1 MYNAHLSRFED
12 IDRLGRK
19 AQSAEGV
26 DPKEQKNRMQQL
38 AAQILEIV
46 WYDGSYK
53 RHPVLILPLVPHRRQ
68 VPQPP
73 IGRYRLLIV
82 HWRRWRQQR

>member
-12 IDRLGRK
+12 IDRLGRE

-38 AAQILEIV
+38 AARILEIV
-46 WYDGSYK
+46 RYDGSYE
-53 RHPVLILPLVPHRRQ
+53 RHPVLILPLVPHRRRI
-68 VPQPP
+68 PRPP
-73 IGRYRLLIV
+73 IRQYWLLIV
-82 HWRRWRQQR
+82 HRRRRRQQR